1 MAKSKGIIKQI
12 KSFNF
17 IFSLNMIYPILK
29 LIVKVSANLQ
39 AKQLNLL
46 SAISLITSLNTTLQN
61 FRSDDS
67 FFLTIYTKKQF
78 SHVLWK
84 K

>member
-1 MAKSKGIIKQI
+1 M
-12 KSFNF
+12 KSFSF
-17 IFSLNMIYPILK
+17 IFSLKMTYPILK
-29 LIVKVSANLQ
+29 LIVKVSANFQ

-67 FFLTIYTKKQF
+67 FFNNLYKKLF